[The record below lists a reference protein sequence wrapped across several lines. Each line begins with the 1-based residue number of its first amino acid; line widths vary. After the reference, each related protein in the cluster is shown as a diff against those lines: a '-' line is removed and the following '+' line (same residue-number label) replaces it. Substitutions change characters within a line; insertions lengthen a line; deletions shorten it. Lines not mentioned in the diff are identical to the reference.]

1 MPVPVQAVPTIMIA
15 DLGPV
20 APYVALVLLGAVF
33 LCFVL
38 EIRPPEI
45 VAFSGASA
53 ALVLGLIDI
62 DDVLAAVANPAP
74 ATIGAMFILSA
85 ALMRTGVLEAATARL
100 RAVGVR
106 HPVRGLVLFF
116 GAAAVASAFMNNT
129 PVVMVLIPLV
139 MALARDIGVPASKL
153 LMPLSFVVILGGTCT
168 LIGTSTNLLV
178 DGLARDLGLTPFSL
192 FEIAPL
198 GMAVAAIGA
207 AFLAFAGP
215 RLLPDRVAADL
226 TLYGREPKAWLAE
239 LFIAGGSPL
248 IGANAAEADE
258 FRRGGGRVVDVI
270 RGDVSLRRLLPNVT
284 LAPGDVVVLRT
295 PDAELMGFREGAT
308 RGAGITGVEP
318 AHARASLVA
327 EVLVGPTARVLGRTL
342 ADLRWRRRYGVYP
355 IGLHREG
362 ASLDERLEA
371 TPLEIGDTLLLD
383 GSAADIVRLAEDAGL
398 SSLSPSTAR
407 PFRRARAPIAIAV
420 LAGVVVLAA
429 LDVAP
434 ILPLALVGVAIV
446 LLTRC
451 IEADEGVG
459 AMDGRLLLLV
469 VSMLALGAAL
479 NRSGAL
485 NLITDALTP
494 LLGLASPLLALAL
507 IYAVTSILT
516 ELVTNNAV
524 AVLMTP
530 IAAGVASGLGLDPRP
545 FVVAV
550 MFAASASFA
559 TPIGYQ
565 TNTLVY
571 NVGGYRFADFLRVGV
586 PMNLI
591 VGAATVLLVPMFWP
605 LEAR

>member
-1 MPVPVQAVPTIMIA
+1 MIA
-15 DLGPV
+15 ELGPV
-20 APYVALVLLGAVF
+20 APYVALGLLAAVF
-33 LCFVL
+33 VFFLL

-45 VAFSGASA
+45 VAFSGAAA
-53 ALVLGLIDI
+53 ALCLGLIDT
-62 DDVLAAVANPAP
+62 DDVLGAIANPAP

-85 ALMRTGVLEAATARL
+85 ALIRTGVLEAATERL
-100 RAVGVR
+100 RGVGVR

-139 MALARDIGVPASKL
+139 MVLARDIGVAPSRL
-153 LMPLSFVVILGGTCT
+153 LMPLSFLVILGGTCT

-178 DGLARDLGLTPFSL
+178 DGMARDIGLAPFSL

-198 GMAVAAIGA
+198 GVGVAIIGA
-207 AFLAFAGP
+207 AFLAVAGP
-215 RLLPDRVAADL
+215 RLLPDRGAGRPVAGWARAQGLAGGTVHCRRLTADRYPGGGSRRVPPWRRPGGGRHPRRRVAAPQP
-226 TLYGREPKAWLAE
+226 GRGDP
-239 LFIAGGSPL
+239 GRG
-248 IGANAAEADE
+248 
-258 FRRGGGRVVDVI
+258 RRGGVEYPGCRTDGFPRGRYP
-270 RGDVSLRRLLPNVT
+270 RGRHHR
-284 LAPGDVVVLRT
+284 
-295 PDAELMGFREGAT
+295 
-308 RGAGITGVEP
+308 RGAGPCPRQHGGRGAGR
-318 AHARASLVA
+318 AHGPGAR
-327 EVLVGPTARVLGRTL
+327 PTLG
-342 ADLRWRRRYGVYP
+342 DLRWRRRYGVYP

-371 TPLEIGDTLLLD
+371 TPLQIGDTLLLD

-407 PFRRARAPIAIAV
+407 PFRRAKAPVAIAV
-420 LAGVVVLAA
+420 LVGVVMLAA
-429 LDVAP
+429 FDVAP
-434 ILPLALVGVAIV
+434 ILPLALVGVAVV

-451 IEADEGVG
+451 IEIDEGVG

-479 NRSGAL
+479 DGSGAL
-485 NLITDALTP
+485 RLLIDGLTP
-494 LLGLASPLLALAL
+494 LLAAASPLLALAL

-516 ELVTNNAV
+516 ELITNNAV

-530 IAAGVASGLGLDPRP
+530 LAAGVATGLGLDPRP
-545 FVVAV
+545 FVIAV

-571 NVGGYRFADFLRVGV
+571 NAGGYRFADFLRIGL
-586 PMNLI
+586 PMNVI
-591 VGAATVLLVPMFWP
+591 VGTATVLLVPWFWP
-605 LEAR
+605 LQG

>member
-1 MPVPVQAVPTIMIA
+1 MIA
-15 DLGPV
+15 ELGPV
-20 APYVALVLLGAVF
+20 APYVALGLLAAVF
-33 LCFVL
+33 VFFLL

-45 VAFSGASA
+45 VAFSGAAA
-53 ALVLGLIDI
+53 ALCLGLIDT
-62 DDVLAAVANPAP
+62 DDVLGAIANPAP

-85 ALMRTGVLEAATARL
+85 ALIRTGVLEAATERL
-100 RAVGVR
+100 REVGVR

-139 MALARDIGVPASKL
+139 MVLARDIGVAPSRL
-153 LMPLSFVVILGGTCT
+153 LMPLSFLVILGGTCT

-178 DGLARDLGLTPFSL
+178 DGMARDIGLAPFSL

-198 GMAVAAIGA
+198 GVCVAIIGA
-207 AFLAFAGP
+207 AFLAVAGP
-215 RLLPDRVAADL
+215 RLLPDRVPAGLALDGL
-226 TLYGREPKAWLAE
+226 EPRAWLAE
-239 LFIAGGSPL
+239 LFIAGSSPL
-248 IGANAAEADE
+248 IGTHAAQADV

-270 RGDVSLRRLLPNVT
+270 RGDASLRRNLAEVT
-284 LAPGDVVVLRT
+284 LAAGDVVVLST
-295 PDAELMGFREGAT
+295 QDAELMGFREGGT

-318 AHARASLVA
+318 AHARASMVA
-327 EVLVGPTARVLGRTL
+327 EVLVGPMARVLGRTL
-342 ADLRWRRRYGVYP
+342 GELRWRRRCRVYA

-371 TPLEIGDTLLLD
+371 TALQIGDTLLLD

-420 LAGVVVLAA
+420 LAGVVTLAA
-429 LDVAP
+429 FDVAP
-434 ILPLALVGVAIV
+434 ILPLALVGVAVV

-451 IEADEGVG
+451 IEIDEGVG

-479 NRSGAL
+479 DGSGAL
-485 NLITDALTP
+485 RLLVDGLTP
-494 LLGLASPLLALAL
+494 LLAAASPLLALAL
-507 IYAVTSILT
+507 IYALTSILT

-530 IAAGVASGLGLDPRP
+530 VAAGVAAGLGLDPRP
-545 FVVAV
+545 FVIAV

-571 NVGGYRFADFLRVGV
+571 NAGGYRFVDFLRIGL
-586 PMNLI
+586 PMNVI
-591 VGAATVLLVPMFWP
+591 VGTATVLLVPWFWP
-605 LEAR
+605 LQG